1 MNSDLHFRESNI
13 TIFKL
18 FLYFVFS
25 VSFLIIDK
33 NLEFSNKIRKNSSY
47 IIQPIYL
54 VAAFPSKVYKN
65 ISIHLASKNS
75 LILENKNL
83 EKKVF
88 IQSGIIQKIPA
99 LKAENKRLKRL
110 LGSSNS
116 RDSSK
121 ILIANLIE
129 VNLNPFSNKIVIDK
143 GAIEKL
149 YLGQTVIDSTGV
161 LGQVSEINNDFS
173 IVTLITDPGHALLV
187 VNPRTDKRIVISGTG
202 DNRKLKAKYISLN
215 EDIAEGDILITSGL
229 DNIFPEGHLIGEVS
243 KIDKKINEDFLDVT
257 VIPSSAMSSNREVM
271 LLW

>member
-121 ILIANLIE
+121 ILI
-129 VNLNPFSNKIVIDK
+129 
-143 GAIEKL
+143 
-149 YLGQTVIDSTGV
+149 
-161 LGQVSEINNDFS
+161 EIK
-173 IVTLITDPGHALLV
+173 VQ
-187 VNPRTDKRIVISGTG
+187 
-202 DNRKLKAKYISLN
+202 LKNCI
-215 EDIAEGDILITSGL
+215 
-229 DNIFPEGHLIGEVS
+229 
-243 KIDKKINEDFLDVT
+243 
-257 VIPSSAMSSNREVM
+257 
-271 LLW
+271 